1 LLYPLTRE
9 AVSYLTQE
17 CRTYCNDK
25 WNIRDFNDIVGNTGQ
40 DMKMNP
46 MDYAII
52 NSHILKTAAILKKIA
67 NIFPAKCYQKCNGLY
82 QIN

>member
-1 LLYPLTRE
+1 LLYPLTQE

-25 WNIRDFNDIVGNTGQ
+25 WNIRDNNDFDGNTGQ
-40 DMKMNP
+40 EVKMNP
-46 MDYAII
+46 IDYVTIT
-52 NSHILKTAAILKKIA
+52 SHILNAGAILNKIA
-67 NIFPAKCYQKCNGLY
+67 NIIPNKCYQKCNGFY

>member
-1 LLYPLTRE
+1 MLYLLVQE

-25 WNIRDFNDIVGNTGQ
+25 WNIRDFNDLVGNTGQ
-40 DMKMNP
+40 EMNMNP
-46 MDYAII
+46 MDYAITP
-52 NSHILKTAAILKKIA
+52 SHILKTAAILNKIA
-67 NIFPAKCYQKCNGLY
+67 NIYPNKCYQKRNGLY

>member
-1 LLYPLTRE
+1 LLYPLTQE

-25 WNIRDFNDIVGNTGQ
+25 WNIRDFNDFVGNTGQ
-40 DMKMNP
+40 EMKMNP
-46 MDYAII
+46 MDYAFTT
-52 NSHILKTAAILKKIA
+52 SHILITAAILNKIA
-67 NIFPAKCYQKCNGLY
+67 NIFLKLFYQKCNGAY

>member
-1 LLYPLTRE
+1 
-9 AVSYLTQE
+9 
-17 CRTYCNDK
+17 
-25 WNIRDFNDIVGNTGQ
+25 
-40 DMKMNP
+40 MKMNP

>member
-1 LLYPLTRE
+1 LLYPLTQE

-25 WNIRDFNDIVGNTGQ
+25 WNKRDSNDSVGNTGQ
-40 DMKMNP
+40 DLKMNP
-46 MDYAII
+46 MDYAIATL
-52 NSHILKTAAILKKIA
+52 HIIKTAAILKKIA
-67 NIFPAKCYQKCNGLY
+67 NIFPNKHCQKCNGLY